1 MTAYTYTTRATPKPP
16 EPKSQKASKNSKTW
30 LIAAAAIAA
39 SATALIPDG
48 PTWQGALVLA
58 VFTAAVGAW
67 VLTSLDDTWVAL
79 AAVAV
84 LAVTGVLTP
93 DDLFATL
100 GADLVW
106 LLIAAFVLAAGL
118 TASGLVDRFV
128 AVLPARARSVRGL
141 AHLSTVA
148 LVVSSLAVPST
159 SGRAAL
165 AVPVF
170 TALAS
175 ALPRMA
181 KALSVL
187 FPTVVLL
194 SAVSTL
200 IGAGAHLVA
209 DQLLREATGDGIG
222 FLRWLV
228 LGLPLAAV
236 SSHLAAEVVLR
247 LFTTREDRRARFDL
261 RARFPPRG
269 PWTRTER
276 FAAVT
281 TGVVLVLWC
290 TESWHG
296 LPPAL
301 VGLIGALAMC
311 VPPHQVT
318 TGTALKTVP
327 WSLLL
332 FTAATAALG
341 SALVGSGAAAW
352 VADVALS
359 PARGAPP
366 WVVLAVVIVVS
377 TAAHLAVQSRSARS
391 SVLVPVVIPLA
402 AATGLAPA
410 AAVFAS
416 TAAAGFCHTLTSS
429 AKPVALFSG
438 IDGVPTYSP
447 RDLLRLSAV
456 LAPLHVVVVAVFALL
471 VWPRLGLPL
480 VP

>member
-1 MTAYTYTTRATPKPP
+1 MTAYTYTTSPPRKPTEPEKPKPT
-16 EPKSQKASKNSKTW
+16 KAW
-30 LIAAAAIAA
+30 LIPTAAIPALG
-39 SATALIPDG
+39 TALVPGG
-48 PTWQGALVLA
+48 PGWQGALVLA
-58 VFTAAVGAW
+58 VFAAAVGAW
-67 VLTSLDDTWVAL
+67 VLTSLDDTWIAL

-84 LAVTGVLTP
+84 LAVAGILAP
-93 DDLFATL
+93 ADLFATL

-118 TASGLVDRFV
+118 TGSGLVDRFV
-128 AVLPARARSVRGL
+128 AMVPARARSVRGL

-148 LVVSSLAVPST
+148 LVVSSLVVPST

-170 TALAS
+170 TALAG
-175 ALPRMA
+175 ALPRMV

-222 FLRWLV
+222 FLRWLL
-228 LGLPLAAV
+228 LGLPLAVV

-247 LFTTREDRRARFDL
+247 LFTTREDRRERFDL
-261 RARFPPRG
+261 RAEFPPRG

-281 TGVVLVLWC
+281 IGAVLVLWC
-290 TESWHG
+290 TEPWHG

-301 VGLIGALAMC
+301 VGLVGALAMC
-311 VPPHQVT
+311 VPPHRVT

-341 SALVGSGAAAW
+341 GALVASGAAAW

-359 PARGAPP
+359 PVRGAPA
-366 WVVLAVVIVVS
+366 WVVLMAVIVVS

-438 IDGVPTYSP
+438 IDGVPTYSSS
-447 RDLLRLSAV
+447 DLLRLSKV

-471 VWPRLGLPL
+471 VWPHFGLSLIP
-480 VP
+480 

>member
-1 MTAYTYTTRATPKPP
+1 MPKR
-16 EPKSQKASKNSKTW
+16 
-30 LIAAAAIAA
+30 LVVVAAVVACLSGAA
-39 SATALIPDG
+39 LLPGGPGLDG
-48 PTWQGALVLA
+48 AVVLA
-58 VFTAAVGAW
+58 VFAAAVAAW
-67 VLTSLDDTWVAL
+67 VLTDLDDTWVAL
-79 AAVAV
+79 AAVCLLAVAGV
-84 LAVTGVLTP
+84 LAP
-93 DDLFATL
+93 AELFATL

-118 TASGLVDRFV
+118 TRSGLVDRFV

-141 AHLSTVA
+141 AHLLAVA

-170 TALAS
+170 TALAGVLAGMPRVVR
-175 ALPRMA
+175 ALA
-181 KALSVL
+181 VL

-209 DQLLREATGDGIG
+209 DQLLQQATGEGIG
-222 FLRWLV
+222 FVRWLL
-228 LGLPLAAV
+228 LGLPLAVVA
-236 SSHLAAEVVLR
+236 SHLSVEVVLR
-247 LFTTREDRRARFDL
+247 LFTTREDRRARFAL
-261 RARFPPRG
+261 RGLFPPKG
-269 PWTRTER
+269 PWTLVEKL
-276 FAAVT
+276 AAATV
-281 TGVVLVLWC
+281 GVVLALWC
-290 TESWHG
+290 TEPLHG

-301 VGLIGALAMC
+301 VGLVGALAMT
-311 VPPHQVT
+311 VRPHQVT
-318 TGTALKTVP
+318 PGAALKTVP

-341 SALVGSGAAAW
+341 SALVASGAAGW
-352 VADVALS
+352 LADAALS
-359 PARGAPP
+359 PVRAAPA
-366 WVVLAVVIVVS
+366 WVVLLVVVVVS

-402 AATGLAPA
+402 LATGLDPA
-410 AAVFAS
+410 AVVFAA

-429 AKPVALFSG
+429 AKPVALFSDL
-438 IDGVPTYSP
+438 DGVPTYSP

-456 LAPLHVVVVAVFALL
+456 LAPLHGALVVAFALL
-471 VWPRLGLPL
+471 VWPALGLPL

>member
-1 MTAYTYTTRATPKPP
+1 M
-16 EPKSQKASKNSKTW
+16 
-30 LIAAAAIAA
+30 IAAAAGMALG
-39 SATALIPDG
+39 TALVPGGPGWDG
-48 PTWQGALVLA
+48 AVVLA

-67 VLTSLDDTWVAL
+67 VLTSLDDTWIAL

-84 LAVTGVLTP
+84 LAVTGVLAP
-93 DDLFATL
+93 AELFATL

-118 TASGLVDRFV
+118 TGSGLVDRFV

-141 AHLSTVA
+141 AHLSAVA
-148 LVVSSLAVPST
+148 LVVSSLVVPST

-170 TALAS
+170 TALAG
-175 ALPRMA
+175 
-181 KALSVL
+181 ALSGRPRVVRALAVL

-209 DQLLREATGDGIG
+209 DQLLREATGEGIG
-222 FLRWLV
+222 FLRWLL
-228 LGLPLAAV
+228 LGLPLAV
-236 SSHLAAEVVLR
+236 LSSHLAVEVVLR
-247 LFTTREDRRARFDL
+247 LFTTREDRRARFAL
-261 RARFPPRG
+261 RGLFPPRG
-269 PWTRTER
+269 SWSRAER
-276 FAAVT
+276 FAAVI
-281 TGVVLVLWC
+281 TGAVLVLWC
-290 TESWHG
+290 TEPWHG

-301 VGLIGALAMC
+301 VGLIGALAIC
-311 VPPHQVT
+311 VPPHGVT
-318 TGTALKTVP
+318 TGAALKTVP

-341 SALVGSGAAAW
+341 GALVGSGAAAW

-359 PARGAPP
+359 PVQAAPA
-366 WVVLAVVIVVS
+366 WVVLVAVIVVS

-402 AATGLAPA
+402 TAAGLAPA

-429 AKPVALFSG
+429 AKPVALFSD
-438 IDGVPTYSP
+438 IEGVPTYSS
-447 RDLLRLSAV
+447 RDLLRLSRV
-456 LAPLHVVVVAVFALL
+456 LAPLHVVVVATFALL
-471 VWPRLGLPL
+471 VWPRLGLSPM
-480 VP
+480 P

>member
-1 MTAYTYTTRATPKPP
+1 MTGYSYTTRQAPKPA
-16 EPKSQKASKNSKTW
+16 QSKPTRAW
-30 LIAAAAIAA
+30 LIPAAAIPALG
-39 SATALIPDG
+39 TALIPGG
-48 PTWQGALVLA
+48 PGWHGAIVLA

-67 VLTSLDDTWVAL
+67 VLTRLDDTWVAL
-79 AAVAV
+79 TAVAV
-84 LAVTGVLTP
+84 LAVAGILAPT
-93 DDLFATL
+93 DLFATL
-100 GADLVW
+100 GAELVW

-118 TASGLVDRFV
+118 TGSGLVDRFV

-148 LVVSSLAVPST
+148 LVVSSLLVPST

-170 TALAS
+170 TALAGVL
-175 ALPRMA
+175 AGLPRVVR
-181 KALSVL
+181 ALAVL

-222 FLRWLV
+222 FLRWLL
-228 LGLPLAAV
+228 LGLPLAVV
-236 SSHLAAEVVLR
+236 SSHLAVEVVLR

-261 RARFPPRG
+261 RALFPPRG
-269 PWTRTER
+269 PWTRVER

-281 TGVVLVLWC
+281 VGVVLVLWC
-290 TESWHG
+290 TEPWHG

-301 VGLIGALAMC
+301 VGLVGALAMC
-311 VPPHQVT
+311 VPPHRVT

-359 PARGAPP
+359 PARSAPP
-366 WVVLAVVIVVS
+366 WLVLTVVIVVS

-402 AATGLAPA
+402 AAAGLAPA

-429 AKPVALFSG
+429 AKPVALFSD
-438 IDGVPTYSP
+438 IDGVPTYSS
-447 RDLLRLSAV
+447 RDLLRLSGV

-471 VWPRLGLPL
+471 VWPCLGLPL